1 MFIYLY
7 RHFLPHVGLYDVEEA
22 RGVDG
27 ALHVQVGDAERR
39 VGGPVRP
46 QARLLHRRGILD
58 PLVPQGPYQAR
69 YERRLLLQS
78 WQPS

>member
-1 MFIYLY
+1 MFICLY

-39 VGGPVRP
+39 VGGPGVGSKGGKN
-46 QARLLHRRGILD
+46 RLKIRLRIPLRISLRFPILEK
-58 PLVPQGPYQAR
+58 VQK
-69 YERRLLLQS
+69 
-78 WQPS
+78 